1 MIKSII
7 RSLQPEL
14 NKIGYLCFIVGLIAT
29 PMTQLN
35 AQEAAAS
42 VLEEVVVTARR
53 YAESLQDVPVSV
65 SVMDSEY
72 LDAQNIDQL
81 KDIIDKSPGT
91 SFTRLN
97 KLQNAYSMRGL
108 SSQTEGA
115 AGDASV
121 ITVVDDVV
129 ISKDYMKG
137 AEFFD
142 VERVEVLRGPQGTS
156 FGRNTTG
163 GLVHLI
169 SKRPTQDFQASI
181 RGGIGSHGH
190 WEMDGVLNGTISDN
204 AAARLA
210 VHYNTHDG
218 YTKDV
223 VRNID
228 LAGEENISIR
238 GSLLLNPSDNV
249 EIYLKAEYS
258 QDDDDTVVRQPRNCT
273 DPQEEFTNFV
283 DPCDEWESGI
293 SAFAGSDDLTGTVFN
308 PGEEFFIERESLN
321 ITAEI
326 VWDINDSLTL
336 TSVTGYIDGTGD
348 YNMDAAG
355 TPRDLQFSITRNDS
369 NQFSQELRISNR
381 GEDAGPRWLAGL
393 YYLTDDHDRQDGR
406 RWFQE
411 DFSVYGP
418 GPPFS
423 PTTVM
428 AVSTSE
434 TESLGLFGEIDF
446 DISDRLIATIGLRYS
461 SDEKDFV
468 ISHNGTGFDGPVSN
482 FLADVPS
489 NWPDPSDPT
498 TSCAAQ
504 AASPES
510 RCSIGFSG
518 AVASGDWDHVSYKA
532 SLAYAVNDDM
542 MVYGTVSEAY
552 KTGGFNGEPQTA
564 EDAVIPYNE
573 ETAAN
578 FEVGLKSQWNDRL
591 RLNVSAFYVEY
602 DDQQVS
608 VFRTAP
614 SGFVTQVVDNAAES
628 KVLGIEIDYTW
639 QVNDYFRLSG
649 TFASLDAEL
658 KNTVLQVG
666 PAPGDTADLSGNRPN
681 NVPEWTATVVGEV
694 EFPLDGGSRVSL
706 RADWRGRSSIFNDLT
721 NTPRFERPA
730 TDIIGARASW
740 TSADGRWEV
749 TAYGKNL
756 TEEADVLNIGPAP
769 PFLGDNP
776 VGYGPP
782 LTYGG
787 TVTYRTN

>member
-1 MIKSII
+1 MSKSIT
-7 RSLQPEL
+7 RSLQHRASL
-14 NKIGYLCFIVGLIAT
+14 LACICVASGFIGIPTAS
-29 PMTQLN
+29 
-35 AQEAAAS
+35 AQEEGAS
-42 VLEEVVVTARR
+42 ALEEIVVTARR
-53 YAESLQDVPVSV
+53 YEESLQDAPVAV
-65 SVMDSEY
+65 GVMDSEF
-72 LDAQNIDQL
+72 LDAQNINQL

-91 SFTRLN
+91 GFTRFN

-121 ITVVDDVV
+121 LLVVDDVV
-129 ISKDYMKG
+129 VSKDYLKG

-142 VERVEVLRGPQGTS
+142 VERVEILRGPQGTS

-169 SKRPTQDFQASI
+169 SKRPTQEFESFI
-181 RGGIGSHGH
+181 RAGFGSHGH
-190 WEMDGVLNGTISDN
+190 WQMDGVLNGSVSDN

-218 YTKDV
+218 YTEDV
-223 VRNID
+223 VRNVDI
-228 LAGEENISIR
+228 AAEENFSIR
-238 GSLLLNPSDNV
+238 GSLLLNPTNDL

-273 DPQEEFTNFV
+273 DPQEEFTSFI
-283 DPCDEWESGI
+283 DPCDEWKTGI

-308 PGEEFFIERESLN
+308 PGEPFFIKRDYINL
-321 ITAEI
+321 TGEI
-326 VWDINDSLTL
+326 AWNVNDRMTL

-369 NQFSQELRISNR
+369 QQFSQEFRLDNHA
-381 GEDAGPRWLAGL
+381 EAAGLRWLTGL
-393 YYLTDDHDRQDGR
+393 YYLSDDHDRVDGR

-423 PTTVM
+423 PTTVQ
-428 AVSTSE
+428 AVSNSE
-434 TESLGLFGEIDF
+434 TQSLGVFGELNFDF
-446 DISDRLIATIGLRYS
+446 TDQLTATVGARYS
-461 SDEKDFV
+461 SDEKDFI

-482 FLADVPS
+482 FLADVPP
-489 NWPDPSDPT
+489 NWPDPNDPS

-504 AASPES
+504 AATPES
-510 RCSIGFSG
+510 RCSIGFSN
-518 AVASGDWDHVSYKA
+518 AIASDDWDHLSYRV
-532 SLAYAVNDDM
+532 SLAYDINDDV
-542 MVYGTVSEAY
+542 MVYGTISEAY
-552 KTGGFNGEPQTA
+552 KTGGYNGEPQTA
-564 EDAVIPYNE
+564 EDAVVPYNE
-573 ETAAN
+573 ETAMN
-578 FEVGLKSQWNDRL
+578 FEFGLKSEWADRL
-591 RLNVSAFYVEY
+591 RLNVSVFYVEY
-602 DDQQVS
+602 DDQQVN

-614 SGFVTQVVDNAAES
+614 SGFVTQAVDNAAES
-628 KVLGIEIDYTW
+628 EVLGIEVDYTW

-666 PAPGDTADLSGNRPN
+666 PAPTDTADLSGNRPN
-681 NVPEWTATVVGEV
+681 NVPEWTATLVGEV
-694 EFPLDGGSRVSL
+694 EFPLDGGSKISL
-706 RADWRGRSSIFNDLT
+706 RADWRGRGEIYNDLS
-721 NTPRFERPA
+721 NTVSLERPG
-730 TDIIGARASW
+730 TDIFGARVAW
-740 TSADGRWEV
+740 TSADSRWEI
-749 TAYGKNL
+749 TAWGRNL

-769 PFLGDNP
+769 PFLNDNP

-782 LTYGG
+782 MTYGG
-787 TVTYRTN
+787 TVSYRSN

>member
-1 MIKSII
+1 MTKSII
-7 RSLQPEL
+7 RSLRYGP
-14 NKIGYLCFIVGLIAT
+14 NKIAYLCVIAGLIAA
-29 PMTQLN
+29 PMTPLK
-35 AQEAAAS
+35 AQETGAS
-42 VLEEVVVTARR
+42 VLEEIVVTARR
-53 YAESLQDVPVSV
+53 YAESLQDTPVSV

-91 SFTRLN
+91 SFTKLN

-115 AGDASV
+115 AGDSSV

-129 ISKDYMKG
+129 VTKDYMKG

-169 SKRPTQDFQASI
+169 SKRPTQEFEASI
-181 RGGIGSHGH
+181 RGGFGSHDH
-190 WEMDGVLNGTISDN
+190 WELDSLVSGAISDN

-210 VHYNTHDG
+210 VHYNSHDG

-223 VRNID
+223 LRNVD
-228 LAGEENISIR
+228 LGAEENISVR
-238 GSLLLNPSDNV
+238 GSLLFNPSDNV

-258 QDDDDTVVRQPRNCT
+258 QDDDDAAVRQPRNCT
-273 DPQEEFTNFV
+273 DPQEEFTNFI
-283 DPCDEWESGI
+283 DPCDEWETAI
-293 SAFAGSDDLTGTVFN
+293 SSFAGSNDLTGTVFN
-308 PGEEFFIERESLN
+308 PGEEIFIERESFN
-321 ITAEI
+321 FTAEI
-326 VWDINDSLTL
+326 SWQMNDSVTL
-336 TSVTGYIDGTGD
+336 TSVTGFIDGTGD

-355 TPRDLQFSITRNDS
+355 TPRDLQFSVTRNDS
-369 NQFSQELRISNR
+369 SQFSEEIRLDNHAA
-381 GEDAGPRWLAGL
+381 EDGLRWLAGL
-393 YYLTDDHDRQDGR
+393 YFLSDDHDREDGR

-423 PTTVM
+423 PTLVN
-428 AVSTSE
+428 AVSTNE
-434 TESLGLFGEIDF
+434 TESLGLFGEVSF
-446 DISDRLIATIGLRYS
+446 DITDQLTATAGLRYS

-489 NWPDPSDPT
+489 NWPDPNDPA

-504 AASPES
+504 AMSPES
-510 RCSIGFSG
+510 RCSIGFSN
-518 AVASGDWDHVSYKA
+518 ATANGDWDHVSYKV
-532 SLAYAVNDDM
+532 SLAYAVNDDV
-542 MVYGTVSEAY
+542 MVYGTVSDAY
-552 KTGGFNGEPQTA
+552 KTGGFNGEPQTP

-573 ETAAN
+573 ETAMN
-578 FEVGLKSQWNDRL
+578 YEIGLKSQWADRL
-591 RLNVSAFYVEY
+591 RLNIAAFYVEY
-602 DDQQVS
+602 DDQQVN
-608 VFRTAP
+608 VFRAGAT
-614 SGFVTQVVDNAAES
+614 GFATQVVDNAAES
-628 KVLGIEIDYTW
+628 EVLGLEVDYTW

-649 TFASLDAEL
+649 TFATLDAEL

-666 PAPGDTADLSGNRPN
+666 PAPTDTADLSGNRPN
-681 NVPEWTATVVGEV
+681 NAPEWTATLVGEI
-694 EFPLDGGSRVSL
+694 EFPLAGGSRISL
-706 RADWRGRSSIFNDLT
+706 RADWRGRSSIFNDLS
-721 NTPRFERPA
+721 NNSSFERPG
-730 TDIIGARASW
+730 TDIIGARAGWIS
-740 TSADGRWEV
+740 SDGAWEV
-749 TAYGKNL
+749 TVYGKNL

-776 VGYGPP
+776 TGFGPP
-782 LTYGG
+782 LTYGA
-787 TVTYRTN
+787 TVSYRVN

>member
-14 NKIGYLCFIVGLIAT
+14 NKIGYLCFVVGLIAT

-97 KLQNAYSMRGL
+97 KLQNAYSIRGL

-434 TESLGLFGEIDF
+434 TESLGLFGEINF

-510 RCSIGFSG
+510 RCSIGFSD

>member
-7 RSLQPEL
+7 RSLQHEL
-14 NKIGYLCFIVGLIAT
+14 NKIGYLCFVVGLIAT

-91 SFTRLN
+91 SFTRFN

-121 ITVVDDVV
+121 ITVVDNVV

-190 WEMDGVLNGTISDN
+190 WEMDGVLNSTISDN

-210 VHYNTHDG
+210 IHYNTHDG

-355 TPRDLQFSITRNDS
+355 TPRDLQFSIVRNDS

-393 YYLTDDHDRQDGR
+393 YYLTDDHDREDGR

-423 PTTVM
+423 PTTVK

-434 TESLGLFGEIDF
+434 TESLGLFGEVNF
-446 DISDRLIATIGLRYS
+446 DISDRLIATIGLRFS

-468 ISHNGTGFDGPVSN
+468 ISHSGTGFDGPVSN

-510 RCSIGFSG
+510 RCSIGFSD

-776 VGYGPP
+776 VGFGPP